1 MKLRELLE
9 TIGEDVRI
17 RIFAGCIT
25 IFNGKKSNTSEKEW
39 NLTVLPHMN
48 SRVLNFREM
57 NGSMNILI

>member
-25 IFNGKKSNTSEKEW
+25 IFNGMKSNTSEREW
-39 NLTVLPHMN
+39 NLTVLPYIN
-48 SRVLNFREM
+48 SSVLNYCEI
-57 NGSMNILI
+57 NGGINILI